1 MSRRSGDITLAR
13 LATCGDHQAS
23 VRPGSSN
30 EYRPEPVE
38 TSGIELD
45 ADLEPLIEL
54 LARNVHDLWARERL
68 AQGWIYGPARD
79 DVQKQHPCLVPYE
92 QLPES
97 EKKYDRHVALGT
109 LKAIAAFG
117 YRLTRNTDG

>member
-1 MSRRSGDITLAR
+1 MVLPND
-13 LATCGDHQAS
+13 
-23 VRPGSSN
+23 
-30 EYRPEPVE
+30 YRPEPVE

-45 ADLEPLIEL
+45 ASIEPLIEL
-54 LARNVHDLWARERL
+54 LACNVHDLWARERL

-79 DVQKQHPCLVPYE
+79 DSRKQHPCLVPYE

-97 EKKYDRHVALGT
+97 EKEYDRQVAVGT

-117 YRLTRNTDG
+117 YHLTRTPSQAV